1 MCGRVMLAA
10 VRAYCAANPSRC
22 LRMMGVASAGE
33 ITEACLRES
42 EVPAVV
48 EDAQDALAETPIALA
63 CMRGASPAHV
73 IYEFLIPLI
82 AAENPDDADWSDP
95 DWRDFFARGI
105 RDRLDWLDGLDAPL
119 EFRAAEALVD
129 AIGAVG
135 DVECARAVVP
145 RGWDAHDALRRA
157 RRYTGSDAE
166 LLSAV
171 DGGEMLAR
179 IHLTLL
185 MPGLAF
191 PEFATLEWSVVVDS
205 VLVPVLVASGE
216 TERAATRALVVRM
229 LESDDAMTIRRAWL
243 DALDDDDVGRFA
255 SELSRLLSIV
265 PRRLLPALVAA
276 SYADDAEVGEHV
288 RAILLDVAA
297 GRLVVAPETLDALL
311 ARLPSAMFDA
321 AVGGSVDGSAHETA
335 TRAALGLRELR
346 ASLVPVALRACSSCR
361 LTCAAGCVLY
371 GRARAMLSAALARF
385 RADELATFVGSVIR
399 GGLVAD
405 LALAMDEATF
415 ARMCGALGHARLAT
429 LLACID
435 RAGAADAAIA
445 RARGEIER
453 RLFSMLRWQ

>member
-1 MCGRVMLAA
+1 MLAV

-105 RDRLDWLDGLDAPL
+105 RDRLDGLDGLRGPEL
-119 EFRAAEALVD
+119 RAAEALVD

-157 RRYTGSDAE
+157 RRYTGADAE
-166 LLSAV
+166 LLGAV
-171 DGGEMLAR
+171 DASEMLAR

-205 VLVPVLVASGE
+205 VLLPVLVASGE

-229 LESDDAMTIRRAWL
+229 LESDESMTIRRAWL

-255 SELSRLLSIV
+255 SELTHLISIV

-276 SYADDAEVGEHV
+276 RYADDATVGEHV

-297 GRLVVAPETLDALL
+297 GRLVVAPETLEALL
-311 ARLPSAMFDA
+311 RTLPSAMLDV
-321 AVGGSVDGSAHETA
+321 AVEALAVEGSHETA
-335 TRAALGLRELR
+335 SRAALGLRELR
-346 ASLVPVALRACSSCR
+346 PSLLPTALRACGSCR
-361 LTCAAGCVLY
+361 ITCAAGCVLY
-371 GRARAMLSAALARF
+371 GRARALLSSSIARL
-385 RADELATFVGSVIR
+385 RADEVAAFVGSVIR
-399 GGLVAD
+399 AGLVAD
-405 LALAMDEATF
+405 LALATDEPTF
-415 ARMCGALGHARLAT
+415 ARMCAALGHARLAT
-429 LLACID
+429 LLACLD
-435 RAGAADAAIA
+435 RAPEDTA
-445 RARGEIER
+445 RAREEIER

>member
-1 MCGRVMLAA
+1 M

-33 ITEACLRES
+33 ITEACLRDS
-42 EVPAVV
+42 EVPSAV

-63 CMRGASPAHV
+63 CMRGASSKHV

-105 RDRLDWLDGLDAPL
+105 RDRLDGLDGPR

-145 RGWDAHDALRRA
+145 RGWDARDALRRA

-166 LLSAV
+166 LLGAV
-171 DGGEMLAR
+171 DASEMLAR

-205 VLVPVLVASGE
+205 VLLPVLVASGE

-229 LESDDAMTIRRAWL
+229 LESDESMTIRRAWL
-243 DALDDDDVGRFA
+243 EALDDDDVGRFA
-255 SELSRLLSIV
+255 SELTRLVSIV

-276 SYADDAEVGEHV
+276 SYADDATVGEHV
-288 RAILLDVAA
+288 RAILLDVVCA
-297 GRLVVAPETLDALL
+297 RIVVAPETLEALL
-311 ARLPSAMFDA
+311 RTLPSAMLDV
-321 AVGGSVDGSAHETA
+321 AVEGLASPDAHETA
-335 TRAALGLRELR
+335 SRAALGLRELR
-346 ASLVPVALRACSSCR
+346 PSLLPTALRACGSCR
-361 LTCAAGCVLY
+361 ITCAAGCVLY
-371 GRARAMLSAALARF
+371 GRARALLSSCIARL
-385 RADELATFVGSVIR
+385 RADEAAAFVGSAIR
-399 GGLVAD
+399 AGLVAD
-405 LALAMDEATF
+405 LALVADEPTF
-415 ARMCGALGHARLAT
+415 ARMCAALGHARLAT
-429 LLACID
+429 LLACLD
-435 RAGAADAAIA
+435 RAPEDTA
-445 RARGEIER
+445 RAREEIER
-453 RLFSMLRWQ
+453 RLFSMLQWQ